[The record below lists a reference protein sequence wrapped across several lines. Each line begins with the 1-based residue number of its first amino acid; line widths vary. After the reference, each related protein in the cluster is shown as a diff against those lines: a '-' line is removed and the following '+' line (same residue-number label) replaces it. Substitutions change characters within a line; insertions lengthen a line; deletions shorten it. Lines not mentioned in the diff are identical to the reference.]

1 MQLVC
6 ITLHSSMDL
15 LLVLSSSSAVC
26 SHSQAAST
34 NHCVTAQRKAAT
46 TTGVDVG
53 VSQEVSANVCS
64 AVHLVSA
71 LSGLEVRGYE
81 ESSDFGGFKGMR
93 TL

>member
-1 MQLVC
+1 
-6 ITLHSSMDL
+6 MDL

-53 VSQEVSANVCS
+53 VSQEVSANICS
-64 AVHLVSA
+64 AVHLVSSCLQKQNKHA
-71 LSGLEVRGYE
+71 RVDEAPQLQVVGSSASGLG
-81 ESSDFGGFKGMR
+81 
-93 TL
+93 